1 MYHDLLV
8 SSLDLPAVDSFLSR
22 IKLYATMK
30 GRAFLCQ
37 CEFHV
42 MNSGV
47 AEELSIAI
55 PESIRESVQNRQAEF
70 VAGRYMAK
78 LCLEALSVVDFEIG
92 IGPHRE
98 PLWPDKLTGA
108 ISHTSNRGVA
118 LVAERTS
125 YQFVGIDTEDW
136 LDAETVE
143 QIWLDIHNEGE
154 LTLFREQGVS
164 FDIATS
170 IIFSAK
176 ESLFKAVFPYVG
188 CYFGFEK
195 ARVISFNQSEQSLV
209 LVLDSSISQHGLSQ
223 RIFKSRYFMNE
234 SGVTTVILS

>member
-8 SSLDLPAVDSFLSR
+8 SSLDLPAVDRFLSR
-22 IKLYATMK
+22 IELYATTK

-42 MNSGV
+42 MKSGV
-47 AEELSIAI
+47 AEELNIAI
-55 PESIRESVQNRQAEF
+55 PESISKSVQNRQAEF
-70 VAGRYMAK
+70 IAGRYMAK

-108 ISHTSNRGVA
+108 ISHTSNRGIA

-195 ARVISFNQSEQSLV
+195 ARVISFNQNEQSLV
-209 LVLDSSISQHGLSQ
+209 LVLDSSISKHGLAQ